1 MEPAGNIWNGLWAIL
16 DSGFAIAL
24 MIGAG
29 LLVAVGQ
36 MFVGIT
42 ALLVGFVLAA
52 SGLNRIERLV
62 SG

>member
-1 MEPAGNIWNGLWAIL
+1 MEAAGKKWKGLWAIL

-24 MIGAG
+24 MIAAG
-29 LLVAVGQ
+29 PLVAVGQ
-36 MFVGIT
+36 MFVGIA
-42 ALLVGFVLAA
+42 ALLVGLVLLA